1 MPPNA
6 EGLLEV
12 ELSSTES
19 PIRVSTAKV
28 VFCGAGQEVEV
39 MKFLLT
45 NDDGIEA
52 RGLVALARAVEPL
65 GSIVVVAPD
74 RHLSGCSHQATTSR
88 PLELVQLASGWYSV
102 DGSPA
107 DCTRVGL
114 IHVAPE
120 IDWVLSGVNEGGN
133 LGADVFLSGTVA
145 AAREAC
151 LLGKPAMA
159 ISQYVRTRPID
170 WDQATR
176 WARGVI
182 ELLLEKPPV
191 PGRFWNVN
199 LPQPDSTGGQMPP
212 IVHCPVDPHPLPVN
226 FEVVDGKL
234 HYRGRYQDRKQTAG
248 HDVETCFAGQIA
260 VSQIGLHW
268 SPPNADEVGTSPAR

>member
-1 MPPNA
+1 
-6 EGLLEV
+6 
-12 ELSSTES
+12 
-19 PIRVSTAKV
+19 
-28 VFCGAGQEVEV
+28 

-52 RGLVALARAVEPL
+52 RGLVALARAVESL

-74 RHLSGCSHQATTSR
+74 RHLSGCSHQATTAR
-88 PLELVQLASGWYSV
+88 PLELVQLAGGWYSI

-114 IHVAPE
+114 VHLAPDV
-120 IDWVLSGVNEGGN
+120 DWVLSGVNEGGN

-151 LLGKPAMA
+151 LLGKPAIA
-159 ISQYVRTRPID
+159 ISQYVRRRPID
-170 WDQATR
+170 WEQTAAWT
-176 WARGVI
+176 RGVI
-182 ELLLEKPPV
+182 ELLLEQPPA

-199 LPQPDSTGGQMPP
+199 LPQPHSSGPMPP
-212 IVHCPVDPHPLPVN
+212 LVFCPVDPHPLPVN
-226 FEVVDGKL
+226 FEVIDGKL

-248 HDVETCFAGQIA
+248 HDVEACFAGQIA

-268 SPPNADEVGTSPAR
+268 VSPNID